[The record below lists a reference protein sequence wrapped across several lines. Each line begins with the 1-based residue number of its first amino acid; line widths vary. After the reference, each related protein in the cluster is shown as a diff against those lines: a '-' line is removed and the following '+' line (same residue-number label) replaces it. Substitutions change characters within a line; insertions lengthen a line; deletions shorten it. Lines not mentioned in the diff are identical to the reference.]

1 MTYAI
6 VMSSESKSNYLWI
19 FISQKFLTSIQ
30 PPNENDDDISSGMS
44 RIAASL
50 RLGSPATQGQT
61 PSVPGSPQTKG
72 DFLQSN
78 STPIWEAGKGQ
89 VQCHQGHHCQ
99 VHHNRHHQYLRIR
112 RESLLNELTFGV
124 PGRDDDD
131 KNDEY
136 VGDDEHDDDDD
147 DNGVD
152 MDKAKEKADKDDKN
166 NDIVDEC
173 NIIA

>member
-1 MTYAI
+1 M
-6 VMSSESKSNYLWI
+6 
-19 FISQKFLTSIQ
+19 
-30 PPNENDDDISSGMS
+30 
-44 RIAASL
+44 
-50 RLGSPATQGQT
+50 
-61 PSVPGSPQTKG
+61 
-72 DFLQSN
+72 
-78 STPIWEAGKGQ
+78 
-89 VQCHQGHHCQ
+89 
-99 VHHNRHHQYLRIR
+99 
-112 RESLLNELTFGV
+112 LNELTFGV